1 MSLSDSGW
9 DSDEWEDNES
19 SSSSSVVPKKPKDT
33 IESVGMPVIDRPAL
47 QKIPTSLEILNLVS
61 NGPTLNLYRCE
72 PAKQMYV
79 GIRSDKLRT
88 WSNYLLQICVF
99 NSVANFDGSYSAVPV
114 RLPDF
119 KTKGLQFIRRQ
130 HGPEKTDENG
140 SVVDTSSVFVINGK
154 TDTLFFKKKCQDKV
168 TKKDIAFYLGK
179 KFLSYTGNI
188 PPQFTIVCVP
198 FANGKLCMDN
208 AIRTP
213 NFHVFSKRQDT
224 SGRPNKRRKKSREIA
239 TLDTN
244 ISESEIVLRQLEMEY
259 AQEKHQN
266 RKFEVTF
273 GTIKRRIPTLPDGP
287 VKMTLEYITRHTQ
300 IQRDVV
306 DL

>member
-1 MSLSDSGW
+1 
-9 DSDEWEDNES
+9 
-19 SSSSSVVPKKPKDT
+19 
-33 IESVGMPVIDRPAL
+33 
-47 QKIPTSLEILNLVS
+47 
-61 NGPTLNLYRCE
+61 
-72 PAKQMYV
+72 
-79 GIRSDKLRT
+79 
-88 WSNYLLQICVF
+88 
-99 NSVANFDGSYSAVPV
+99 VPV

-119 KTKGLQFIRRQ
+119 KTKGIHIVRRQ
-130 HGPEKTDENG
+130 LGQSKKDENG
-140 SVVDTSSVFVINGK
+140 KVVDTTSAFVINTK

-168 TKKDIAFYLGK
+168 TNKDIAFYLGK

-188 PPQFTIVCVP
+188 PPQFTIVAIP
-198 FANGKLCMDN
+198 FLDGKLCMDK

-213 NFHVFSKRQDT
+213 KFHVFSKRQDT
-224 SGRPNKRRKKSREIA
+224 SERPNKRRKKSREIA

-259 AQEKHQN
+259 AQIKHQN

-273 GTIKRRIPTLPDGP
+273 GTIKRRIPQLPSGP

-300 IQRDVV
+300 VQMDVI

>member
-1 MSLSDSGW
+1 MSDSGY
-9 DSDEWEDNES
+9 DSDEWEESGTS
-19 SSSSSVVPKKPKDT
+19 SSSSNEPKKPTDT
-33 IESVGMPVIDRPAL
+33 IETIDIPNIVRPTL
-47 QKIPTSLEILNLVS
+47 QKIPTTLEILNLVP

-72 PAKQMYV
+72 PAKNKYV
-79 GIRSDKLRT
+79 GIHSDKLRT
-88 WSNYLLQICVF
+88 WPKYLLQICVF
-99 NSVANFDGSYSAVPV
+99 NSVANFDGSYSGVPV

-119 KTKGLQFIRRQ
+119 KTKDIQFIRRQ
-130 HGPEKTDENG
+130 NDLEKTDKNG
-140 SVVDTSSVFVINGK
+140 SAVDTSSVFVIDGK

-168 TKKDIAFYLGK
+168 TKNDIAFYLGK

-198 FANGKLCMDN
+198 FINGKLCMDN

-259 AQEKHQN
+259 TQEKHQN
-266 RKFEVTF
+266 RKFVVTF
-273 GTIKRRIPTLPDGP
+273 GTIKRRIPALPDGP

-300 IQRDVV
+300 VQMDVV